1 MVCFQLSG
9 IYCDTSQKAASL
21 DIGKKI
27 FCLSVE
33 EKQEYVRVNIASLW
47 VGCVSIWNRLA
58 QSRNV
63 TSLITKFRRK
73 RSVESE
79 N

>member
-1 MVCFQLSG
+1 MIWFQLAG

-33 EKQEYVRVNIASLW
+33 EKQEYVRVNIASL
-47 VGCVSIWNRLA
+47 
-58 QSRNV
+58 
-63 TSLITKFRRK
+63 
-73 RSVESE
+73 
-79 N
+79 